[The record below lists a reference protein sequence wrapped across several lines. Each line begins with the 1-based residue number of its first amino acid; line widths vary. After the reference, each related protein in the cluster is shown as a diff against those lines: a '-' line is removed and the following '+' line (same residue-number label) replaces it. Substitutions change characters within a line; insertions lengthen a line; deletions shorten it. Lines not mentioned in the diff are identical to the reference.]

1 VKLWP
6 DQLDRLE
13 VQAERARLAGQ
24 ARTSTDPST
33 LAALVAMAKD
43 GLAYKRRLNLIGVW
57 QQDTLNAFES
67 MPSATVERD

>member
-43 GLAYKRRLNLIGVW
+43 SLAYKRRLNLIGVW